1 MFVLKLRFKTRNT
14 GTGANGGFYTFK
26 NNNNR
31 GSYWK
36 RPPDF
41 TKAFRG
47 RRPRSSSPLLP
58 AGPGRGCHGRG
69 GRQGKAGEGS
79 LSSAAGSS
87 TQPKRSRGGAQ
98 QPGRA
103 PRDRAGGSCWY
114 PLVTGLL
121 LRAAASVWFF
131 NGCNPPF
138 PKCRPPL
145 FALFPTRGNPH
156 GTKRKPQPA
165 PALGR
170 IFGGSRWG
178 AVRPARPLA
187 PLPPQ
192 PLGGAV
198 PSPSPAPAAPARPP
212 PRGLR
217 GAARGQPRGRPA
229 QRPAPSRPAP
239 AAELRGPGG
248 GSLGDASCPPVP
260 TSLGAS
266 FPPPGWGRFCS
277 VCRGCAALVAAALKL
292 RQFWRGRNGN
302 LVPWGRPQKGPAVP
316 AQGPN
321 PAQVWVQGRG
331 NASHQPQFGSAGKRG
346 KSRARNYA
354 PALLFLAVGLP
365 QPAPAPLCAP
375 SGLPVAPQ
383 LSSAQLSLL
392 SALRQA
398 HVPHLPG
405 EDIRHGPHG

>member
-1 MFVLKLRFKTRNT
+1 MGAFTPLKIIITGEAIGNVLQTLLRRY
-14 GTGANGGFYTFK
+14 GEGDPAPCP
-26 NNNNR
+26 R
-31 GSYWK
+31 CC
-36 RPPDF
+36 R
-41 TKAFRG
+41 RG
-47 RRPRSSSPLLP
+47 R
-58 AGPGRGCHGRG
+58 AGDATAAGE
-69 GRQGKAGEGS
+69 AGEGRGKQP
-79 LSSAAGSS
+79 LLGGREQYATQAVPGRCTAAR
-87 TQPKRSRGGAQ
+87 PCAPRESRGGLLVPA
-98 QPGRA
+98 G
-103 PRDRAGGSCWY
+103 DRIAFAGGGFSLVFQRLQP
-114 PLVTGLL
+114 PL
-121 LRAAASVWFF
+121 
-131 NGCNPPF
+131 

-145 FALFPTRGNPH
+145 LALFPTRGNPH

-239 AAELRGPGG
+239 AAERRGPGG
-248 GSLGDASCPPVP
+248 GSLGDASCSAVP

-266 FPPPGWGRFCS
+266 FAPPGWGRFCS

-292 RQFWRGRNGN
+292 RQFWRGRNRN
-302 LVPWGRPQKGPAVP
+302 LVPWGHPQKGPAVP
-316 AQGPN
+316 AQGPT

-331 NASHQPQFGSAGKRG
+331 NASHQPQFRSAGKRG
-346 KSRARNYA
+346 KSRVRNYA
-354 PALLFLAVGLP
+354 PALLSPAVGFP

-383 LSSAQLSLL
+383 LGSAQLSLL